1 MTLSPPSRP
10 RRAVLVVDD
19 DDRVRAVVRAVLE
32 ADDFQV
38 AEAADGMSALQMLE
52 SDEGEDEGEEASGA
66 DQAGGVAAGDA
77 VPVRPNVL
85 VLDVMMPGM
94 DGIEVCRQIDHR
106 TTKVL
111 MLTAREDLATR
122 EASVAAGADA
132 FLAKPFSAVELLDA
146 IEHLSADDPDA

>member
-1 MTLSPPSRP
+1 MTPPSHAGP

-38 AEAADGMSALQMLE
+38 AEASDGMSALQMLE
-52 SDEGEDEGEEASGA
+52 RGGEGG
-66 DQAGGVAAGDA
+66 AGDETR
-77 VPVRPNVL
+77 PVTDDAGTPARPNVL

>member
-1 MTLSPPSRP
+1 MNDASPRAG

-32 ADDFQV
+32 ADDFDV
-38 AEAADGMSALQMLE
+38 AEAVDGRSALDLL
-52 SDEGEDEGEEASGA
+52 AA
-66 DQAGGVAAGDA
+66 DDWHAEQGG
-77 VPVRPNVL
+77 RPNVL

-122 EASVAAGADA
+122 DASAAAGADA

-146 IEHLSADDPDA
+146 IERLSADDPSI

>member
-1 MTLSPPSRP
+1 MTESSAGRP

-32 ADDFQV
+32 ADDFDV
-38 AEAADGMSALQMLE
+38 AEAADGPSALELL
-52 SDEGEDEGEEASGA
+52 ASGA
-66 DQAGGVAAGDA
+66 AQGADQTDS
-77 VPVRPNVL
+77 PTRPNVL

-122 EASVAAGADA
+122 DASAAAGADA

-146 IEHLSADDPDA
+146 IEALSADAI

>member
-1 MTLSPPSRP
+1 MRP
-10 RRAVLVVDD
+10 TPARSRRAVLVVDD

-32 ADDFQV
+32 ADDFEV
-38 AEAADGMSALQMLE
+38 AEAADGMSALELLAAE
-52 SDEGEDEGEEASGA
+52 EDG
-66 DQAGGVAAGDA
+66 AGDEA
-77 VPVRPNVL
+77 LGEAGLGNTAGRSRPNVL

-122 EASVAAGADA
+122 EASIAAGADA

-146 IEHLSADDPDA
+146 IEHLSSDDPAL

>member
-1 MTLSPPSRP
+1 M
-10 RRAVLVVDD
+10 VDD

-32 ADDFQV
+32 ADDFHV
-38 AEAADGMSALQMLE
+38 AEAADGPSALALLAA
-52 SDEGEDEGEEASGA
+52 EDWHGDGPGA
-66 DQAGGVAAGDA
+66 
-77 VPVRPNVL
+77 RPNVL

-122 EASVAAGADA
+122 DASDAAGADA

-146 IEHLSADDPDA
+146 IERLSADEPAL

>member
-1 MTLSPPSRP
+1 
-10 RRAVLVVDD
+10 
-19 DDRVRAVVRAVLE
+19 
-32 ADDFQV
+32 
-38 AEAADGMSALQMLE
+38 
-52 SDEGEDEGEEASGA
+52 
-66 DQAGGVAAGDA
+66 
-77 VPVRPNVL
+77 L

-122 EASVAAGADA
+122 EASLAAGADA

-146 IEHLSADDPDA
+146 IEHLSSDDPAL

>member
-1 MTLSPPSRP
+1 MTPPSPAQP

-38 AEAADGMSALQMLE
+38 AEAADGLSALQMLE
-52 SDEGEDEGEEASGA
+52 SGDEGGLDHDARPNAKETGA
-66 DQAGGVAAGDA
+66 PA
-77 VPVRPNVL
+77 RPNVL

-94 DGIEVCRQIDHR
+94 DGIEVCRQVDHR

-146 IEHLSADDPDA
+146 IERLSADDPDA

>member
-1 MTLSPPSRP
+1 MTGPSIARP

-32 ADDFQV
+32 ADDFHV
-38 AEAADGMSALQMLE
+38 AEAADGPSALELLE
-52 SDEGEDEGEEASGA
+52 ADENRAKDAT
-66 DQAGGVAAGDA
+66 GGAGDGTT
-77 VPVRPNVL
+77 RPNVL

-122 EASVAAGADA
+122 EASAAAGADA

-146 IEHLSADDPDA
+146 IEALSADGPSA

>member
-1 MTLSPPSRP
+1 MTGPSPARA

-38 AEAADGMSALQMLE
+38 AEAADGPSALELL
-52 SDEGEDEGEEASGA
+52 DTAGAPGEGATDGPA
-66 DQAGGVAAGDA
+66 
-77 VPVRPNVL
+77 RPNVL

-122 EASVAAGADA
+122 DASAAAGADA

-146 IEHLSADDPDA
+146 IEALSADDPAH

>member
-1 MTLSPPSRP
+1 MTPPSPAQP

-38 AEAADGMSALQMLE
+38 AEAADGMSALQMIE
-52 SDEGEDEGEEASGA
+52 SGDEGDADDEARPFP
-66 DQAGGVAAGDA
+66 GDA
-77 VPVRPNVL
+77 ATPVRPNVL

-94 DGIEVCRQIDHR
+94 DGIEVCRQVDHR

-146 IEHLSADDPDA
+146 IERLSADDPDA

>member
-1 MTLSPPSRP
+1 M
-10 RRAVLVVDD
+10 LVVDD

-32 ADDFQV
+32 ADDFHV
-38 AEAADGMSALQMLE
+38 AEAADGPSALALLAA
-52 SDEGEDEGEEASGA
+52 EDWHGDGPGA
-66 DQAGGVAAGDA
+66 
-77 VPVRPNVL
+77 RPNVL

-94 DGIEVCRQIDHR
+94 DGIEVCRQIDHS

-122 EASVAAGADA
+122 DASDAAGADA

-146 IEHLSADDPDA
+146 IERLSADEPAL

>member
-1 MTLSPPSRP
+1 MTGPSTARP

-38 AEAADGMSALQMLE
+38 AEAADGPSALELL
-52 SDEGEDEGEEASGA
+52 
-66 DQAGGVAAGDA
+66 QAGANAEDAADA
-77 VPVRPNVL
+77 PLRPNVL

-122 EASVAAGADA
+122 DASAAAGADA

-146 IEHLSADDPDA
+146 IEALSADDPAT

>member
-1 MTLSPPSRP
+1 MNGASPLTG

-32 ADDFQV
+32 ADDFDV
-38 AEAADGMSALQMLE
+38 AEAVDGPSALALL
-52 SDEGEDEGEEASGA
+52 AA
-66 DQAGGVAAGDA
+66 DDWHPDGGG
-77 VPVRPNVL
+77 RPNVL

-122 EASVAAGADA
+122 DASAAAGADA

-146 IEHLSADDPDA
+146 IERLSADEPSA

>member
-1 MTLSPPSRP
+1 M
-10 RRAVLVVDD
+10 VDD

-38 AEAADGMSALQMLE
+38 AEAADGPSALELLRTT
-52 SDEGEDEGEEASGA
+52 GTGTEDAP
-66 DQAGGVAAGDA
+66 AG
-77 VPVRPNVL
+77 PLRPNVL

-122 EASVAAGADA
+122 DASAAAGADA

-146 IEHLSADDPDA
+146 IEALSADDPAV

>member
-1 MTLSPPSRP
+1 MSAAQPDVG

-32 ADDFQV
+32 ADDFDV
-38 AEAADGMSALQMLE
+38 VEAVDGPSALALLAP
-52 SDEGEDEGEEASGA
+52 DDGHEET
-66 DQAGGVAAGDA
+66 GG
-77 VPVRPNVL
+77 RPNVL

-111 MLTAREDLATR
+111 MLTAREDVATR
-122 EASVAAGADA
+122 DASAAAGADA

-146 IEHLSADDPDA
+146 IERLSTHEPSG

>member
-1 MTLSPPSRP
+1 MTVSPPARP

-38 AEAADGMSALQMLE
+38 AEAADGLSALQLLAAE
-52 SDEGEDEGEEASGA
+52 EGDEDAGSERTD
-66 DQAGGVAAGDA
+66 DQG

-146 IEHLSADDPDA
+146 IEHLSADDPAI

>member
-1 MTLSPPSRP
+1 VNDASPLTG

-32 ADDFQV
+32 ADDFDV
-38 AEAADGMSALQMLE
+38 AEAVDGPSALALLAADDWHPE
-52 SDEGEDEGEEASGA
+52 S
-66 DQAGGVAAGDA
+66 GG
-77 VPVRPNVL
+77 RPNVL

-122 EASVAAGADA
+122 DASDAAGADA

-146 IEHLSADDPDA
+146 IERLSADEPST

>member
-1 MTLSPPSRP
+1 MTESSAGRP

-32 ADDFQV
+32 ADDFDV
-38 AEAADGMSALQMLE
+38 AEAADGPSALELL
-52 SDEGEDEGEEASGA
+52 ASGA
-66 DQAGGVAAGDA
+66 THSEDQPDD
-77 VPVRPNVL
+77 PSRPNVL

-122 EASVAAGADA
+122 DASAAAGADA

-146 IEHLSADDPDA
+146 IEALSADAI

>member
-1 MTLSPPSRP
+1 MSTLGPTAA

-32 ADDFQV
+32 ADDFDV
-38 AEAADGMSALQMLE
+38 SEAVDGPSALQLLAAG
-52 SDEGEDEGEEASGA
+52 SSGA
-66 DQAGGVAAGDA
+66 NGGDDTGAEGRGQAS
-77 VPVRPNVL
+77 RPNVL

-122 EASVAAGADA
+122 DASAAAGADA

-146 IEHLSADDPDA
+146 IERLSADEPSA

>member
-1 MTLSPPSRP
+1 MSQAPAGHT

-32 ADDFQV
+32 ADDFEV
-38 AEAADGMSALQMLE
+38 AEAADGFSALELLASG
-52 SDEGEDEGEEASGA
+52 SDEGPGA
-66 DQAGGVAAGDA
+66 PA
-77 VPVRPNVL
+77 RPNVL

-122 EASVAAGADA
+122 DASAAAGADA

-146 IEHLSADDPDA
+146 IEALSIDDPAS

>member
-1 MTLSPPSRP
+1 MTLSPPNRP

-38 AEAADGMSALQMLE
+38 AEAADGMSALQMLQ
-52 SDEGEDEGEEASGA
+52 EGEGA
-66 DQAGGVAAGDA
+66 GPDDDAQPSADDAGA
-77 VPVRPNVL
+77 PVRPNVL

-122 EASVAAGADA
+122 EASAAAGADA

-146 IEHLSADDPDA
+146 IEHLSADDPDS

>member
-1 MTLSPPSRP
+1 M
-10 RRAVLVVDD
+10 LVVDD

-32 ADDFQV
+32 ADDFHV
-38 AEAADGMSALQMLE
+38 AEAADGPSALALLAA
-52 SDEGEDEGEEASGA
+52 DDWHGDGPGA
-66 DQAGGVAAGDA
+66 
-77 VPVRPNVL
+77 RPNVL

-94 DGIEVCRQIDHR
+94 DGIEVCRQIDHS

-122 EASVAAGADA
+122 DASDAAGADA

-146 IEHLSADDPDA
+146 IERLSADEPAL

>member
-1 MTLSPPSRP
+1 MNRPTTRP

-38 AEAADGMSALQMLE
+38 AEAADGPSALEFLSAE
-52 SDEGEDEGEEASGA
+52 SEQAS
-66 DQAGGVAAGDA
+66 DGGDGPA
-77 VPVRPNVL
+77 RPNVL

-111 MLTAREDLATR
+111 MLTAREDAATR
-122 EASVAAGADA
+122 DASAAAGADA

-146 IEHLSADDPDA
+146 IEALSADDPAF

>member
-1 MTLSPPSRP
+1 MRP
-10 RRAVLVVDD
+10 TSARSRRAVLVVDD

-32 ADDFQV
+32 ADDFEV
-38 AEAADGMSALQMLE
+38 AEAADGMSALELLAAE
-52 SDEGEDEGEEASGA
+52 EGGDGDEALGE
-66 DQAGGVAAGDA
+66 AGHGDT
-77 VPVRPNVL
+77 PGPIRPNVL

-122 EASVAAGADA
+122 EASLAAGADA

-146 IEHLSADDPDA
+146 IEHLSSDDPAL

>member
-1 MTLSPPSRP
+1 MNDASPRAA

-32 ADDFQV
+32 ADDFDV
-38 AEAADGMSALQMLE
+38 AEAVDGRSALDLL
-52 SDEGEDEGEEASGA
+52 AA
-66 DQAGGVAAGDA
+66 DDWHAEQGG
-77 VPVRPNVL
+77 RPNVL

-122 EASVAAGADA
+122 DASAAAGADA

-146 IEHLSADDPDA
+146 IERLSADDPSI

>member
-1 MTLSPPSRP
+1 MSTTPAHA

-32 ADDFQV
+32 ADDFNV
-38 AEAADGMSALQMLE
+38 TEAVDGPSALKVL
-52 SDEGEDEGEEASGA
+52 A
-66 DQAGGVAAGDA
+66 DADDA
-77 VPVRPNVL
+77 DADDAQLRPNVL

-122 EASVAAGADA
+122 DASAAAGADA

-146 IEHLSADDPDA
+146 IERLSADEPAD

>member
-1 MTLSPPSRP
+1 M
-10 RRAVLVVDD
+10 VDD

-32 ADDFQV
+32 ADDFHV
-38 AEAADGMSALQMLE
+38 AEAADGPSALALLAA
-52 SDEGEDEGEEASGA
+52 DDWHGDGPGA
-66 DQAGGVAAGDA
+66 
-77 VPVRPNVL
+77 RPNVL

-94 DGIEVCRQIDHR
+94 DGIEVCRQIDHS

-122 EASVAAGADA
+122 DASDAAGADA

-146 IEHLSADDPDA
+146 IERLSADEPAL